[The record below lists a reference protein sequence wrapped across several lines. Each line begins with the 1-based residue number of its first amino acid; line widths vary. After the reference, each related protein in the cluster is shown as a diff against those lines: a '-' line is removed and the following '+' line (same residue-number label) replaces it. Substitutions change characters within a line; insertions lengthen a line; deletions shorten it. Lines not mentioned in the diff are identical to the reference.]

1 MTLFRSQGLFPAL
14 VMSVL
19 LTACTTLPAP
29 VSSGKSSAVKTE
41 ENSVP
46 ALLDYHQRLQR
57 MSSQELIRERSALAS
72 VPPAPP
78 VQLRQAMLFG
88 QARGPSDP
96 AKASALLNNLL
107 KSSTPEAAEL
117 HSLARIL
124 AAHYQER
131 IKLESQNE
139 RLVQQVKDSQRKNDE
154 LQEKLNAMAEIE
166 LTIPL
171 RPTGSKKP
179 PESP

>member
-1 MTLFRSQGLFPAL
+1 MQRLLPAL

-19 LTACTTLPAP
+19 LTACATQP
-29 VSSGKSSAVKTE
+29 VPVLSGKNSTRTE

-46 ALLDYHQRLQR
+46 ALLGYPQRLQR
-57 MSSQELIRERSALAS
+57 LSAQELVRERGALAS
-72 VPPAPP
+72 VPPTPP

-88 QARGPSDP
+88 QSRGPSDP
-96 AKASALLNNLL
+96 AKALALLNGLL
-107 KSSTPEAAEL
+107 KSATPEATEL

-124 AAHYQER
+124 AVHYQER

-139 RLVQQVKDSQRKNDE
+139 KLTQQLKESQRKNDE

-166 LTIPL
+166 LSIPL
-171 RPTGSKKP
+171 RPTGSKRP